1 MIIIE
6 TVTIN
11 DKEFMH
17 TYSDIGLDIERDGV
31 VYSDA
36 IDPIDSNRTYTE
48 VFNEETDEEI
58 STEEFMKLIEEAL

>member
-1 MIIIE
+1 MIIVE

-11 DKEFMH
+11 GKEFMH